1 VVTDSL
7 ASAAGR
13 ATSGQAE
20 IVSSWTGRPSGPSP
34 RDIGLIA
41 GMNLWLTIL
50 QDSAGRISL
59 GRLDGPGSSA
69 RGDESVR
76 HRGSTVRHGYAG
88 RRVTVAVPV
97 DPGRIEKGIVRFEL
111 CLMFAFLLAPDA
123 SYGVKAF
130 DFSPAALRLLASP
143 LPHPCL
149 YGFCFT
155 SPLLSL
161 QVV

>member
-13 ATSGQAE
+13 DTAGPFGFSLDRARLVGQIVSRARPDGITSGQAE
-20 IVSSWTGRPSGPSP
+20 IVSSWTGWPSGLSP

-69 RGDESVR
+69 RGDEPVR
-76 HRGSTVRHGYAG
+76 LRGSTVRHGNAG
-88 RRVTVAVPV
+88 RRETVAVPV
-97 DPGRIEKGIVRFEL
+97 DPGRIGKKGDRTIRALHDV
-111 CLMFAFLLAPDA
+111 CLFC
-123 SYGVKAF
+123 
-130 DFSPAALRLLASP
+130 LRPMPRMA
-143 LPHPCL
+143 
-149 YGFCFT
+149 
-155 SPLLSL
+155 
-161 QVV
+161 